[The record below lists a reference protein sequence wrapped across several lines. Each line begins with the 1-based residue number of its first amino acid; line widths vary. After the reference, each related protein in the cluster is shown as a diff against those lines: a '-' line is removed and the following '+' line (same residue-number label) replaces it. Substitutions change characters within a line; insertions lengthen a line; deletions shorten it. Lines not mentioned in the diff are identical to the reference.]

1 MLARS
6 RGRLLVVAV
15 MLGLAAAGLTAF
27 YMTRI
32 TEAAD
37 PVERVVVA
45 KMNIPARAKI
55 TEDMLTYQ
63 QVPRGARHPE
73 AMSTAQPFVGK
84 VTKQSITAG
93 EQVLLTKFFQE
104 RRESGLAFVIPE
116 GKRAVAVKVDEHKGA
131 GGLIAAGDKVDIL
144 GSCNVNIKEKDQQAG
159 TTITITKDAFALQN
173 IEVLAVG
180 QKIVGEEA
188 QSPLSALQSKKDAA
202 AVSEPRAP
210 SQAPTAKTITLA
222 LTMQQAQSVVLLEE
236 NQSCGIRLVLRASD
250 DTAIQNL
257 PEAVLNPNL
266 PLLGQLQ

>member
-6 RGRLLVVAV
+6 RGRLLGVAV

-93 EQVLLTKFFQE
+93 EQILITKFFQE

-116 GKRAVAVKVDEHKGA
+116 GKRAVAVKVDEHTGA

-144 GSCNVNIKEKDQQAG
+144 GSCNVNLKEKDQVG
-159 TTITITKDAFALQN
+159 TTTTITKDAFALQN
-173 IEVLAVG
+173 IEVLAVA
-180 QKIVGEEA
+180 QKIVCEEA

-202 AVSEPRAP
+202 ALSEPKTA

-236 NQSCGIRLVLRASD
+236 NQSCGIRLVLRASGD
-250 DTAIQNL
+250 AAIQSL